1 MSFLNQAFE
10 DSKVI
15 SKTKIN
21 FEDWNSHRWLEEARV
36 ARSNWSSE
44 TEFSF
49 EMNNRLRA
57 RPASINLE
65 TFLSVAMNGKKN
77 KVFNFPNCELDQWY
91 NLTIVQEEI
100 NIDKYKFTITVTEL
114 AEEGEDDAEGKLLQK

>member
-1 MSFLNQAFE
+1 
-10 DSKVI
+10 
-15 SKTKIN
+15 
-21 FEDWNSHRWLEEARV
+21 
-36 ARSNWSSE
+36 
-44 TEFSF
+44 
-49 EMNNRLRA
+49 
-57 RPASINLE
+57 
-65 TFLSVAMNGKKN
+65 MNGKKN